1 MFAENLKTFIMKT
14 DNFIS
19 VKDFSKLADL
29 TTQHVYHLGKTGK
42 IEIQEVAG
50 YKVIDIKK
58 YPPEKFKKKT

>member
-1 MFAENLKTFIMKT
+1 MKT

-19 VKDFSKLADL
+19 TKDFSKLTNLKIRQINYLD
-29 TTQHVYHLGKTGK
+29 KTGK
-42 IEIQEVAG
+42 IKIQEVAG

>member
-1 MFAENLKTFIMKT
+1 MKT

-19 VKDFSKLADL
+19 TKDFSKLTNL
-29 TTQHVYHLGKTGK
+29 KIRQINHLDKTGE

-58 YPPEKFKKKT
+58 YPPEKFKKKTK

>member
-1 MFAENLKTFIMKT
+1 MKT

-19 VKDFSKLADL
+19 TKDFSKLTDL
-29 TTQHVYHLGKTGK
+29 TIRQINHLDKIGK
-42 IEIQEVAG
+42 IKIQEVAG